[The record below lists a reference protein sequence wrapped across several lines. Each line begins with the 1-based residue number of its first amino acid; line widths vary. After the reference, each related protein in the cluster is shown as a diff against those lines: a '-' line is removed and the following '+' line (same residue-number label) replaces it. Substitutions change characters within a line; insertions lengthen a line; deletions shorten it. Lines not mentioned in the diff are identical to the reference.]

1 MDRSLA
7 DPRMDSQPLDD
18 FQIIKVHSKTWV
30 SNITKALRNKVKIT
44 STLSFVD
51 STGEEQTFTVV
62 PSIDLC
68 KEYQPCVN
76 IDDDEHIMQL
86 NEFNSKLKVCT
97 QDQIDM
103 RVAKSTQ
110 HQVSISQDMHSRLR
124 KAIRSA
130 QRGCSPSTE

>member
-1 MDRSLA
+1 
-7 DPRMDSQPLDD
+7 MDSQPLDD

-51 STGEEQTFTVV
+51 STGEEQTFTVA
-62 PSIDLC
+62 PSIELC

-76 IDDDEHIMQL
+76 VDDDEHIMQL

-97 QDQIDM
+97 QDHIDL
-103 RVAKSTQ
+103 RIAKSTQ
-110 HQVSISQDMHSRLR
+110 HQVSTSQAMYSRVR
-124 KAIRSA
+124 RQPFAA